1 MGATARQIAGQDA
14 ESAARR
20 LLEAAGLGFVAANVR
35 YKVGEIDLVM
45 RDGDSLVFVE
55 VRKRRSSAF
64 GGAAA
69 SIGHRK
75 QARLRRAAQCY
86 LLDSFGQRA
95 WPGCRFDAVVFDGR
109 SHEWIRDAF
118 GAP

>member
-1 MGATARQIAGQDA
+1 MSPTSAQIAGQDA

-20 LLEAAGLGFVAANVR
+20 LLERAGLGFVAANVR

-45 RDGDSLVFVE
+45 RDGESLVFIE
-55 VRKRRSSAF
+55 VRARRSRAF

-69 SIGHRK
+69 SIGPRK

-86 LLDSFGQRA
+86 LLESFGQRA

-118 GAP
+118 RGG

>member
-1 MGATARQIAGQDA
+1 MTATAAQVAGQDA

-20 LLEAAGLGFVAANVR
+20 LLERAGLDFVAANVC

-55 VRKRRSSAF
+55 VRARRSRAF

-75 QARLRRAAQCY
+75 QERLRRAAQCY
-86 LLDSFGQRA
+86 LLQSFGQRA
-95 WPGCRFDAVVFDGR
+95 WPSCRFDAVVFDDG

-118 GAP
+118 GGA